1 MGAPGRARLRAVP
14 TSKTRPNP
22 ELSPCYGH
30 VASCVRPRDGGVGHH
45 GVRRPRL
52 RAVPAQT
59 SPHPPGPAPR
69 RPRADATR
77 NRARVSDA
85 AVEVFAE
92 KGLDATVADV
102 ARRAEVGNATVF
114 RHFPTKAHLLSEVA
128 GRWME
133 TWSAD
138 VAAYLQDDRDD
149 TLRLLL
155 AELLDRFR
163 RDKFALDALWSGD
176 FDDRMR
182 LAREELMGRWSVA
195 LDRAV
200 GAGLVA
206 PDVTLDDLA
215 LLVLGMASR
224 LSETGDAAPASWQ
237 RAARFAWAAVARPA
251 DV

>member
-1 MGAPGRARLRAVP
+1 M
-14 TSKTRPNP
+14 
-22 ELSPCYGH
+22 
-30 VASCVRPRDGGVGHH
+30 
-45 GVRRPRL
+45 
-52 RAVPAQT
+52 PAQT
-59 SPHPPGPAPR
+59 PSLPPGPAPR

-85 AVEVFAE
+85 AVAVFAE

-114 RHFPTKAHLLSEVA
+114 RHFPTKADLLSEVA
-128 GRWME
+128 GRWFE

-138 VAAYLQDDRDD
+138 VAAYLEHDRDD

-155 AELLDRFR
+155 DELMERFR

-182 LAREELMGRWSVA
+182 LAREELMRRFAVA

-200 GAGLVA
+200 AAGLVA
-206 PDVTLDDLA
+206 PDITLDDLA

-224 LSETGDAAPASWQ
+224 LSELGDAAPASWH
-237 RAARFAWAAVARPA
+237 RAARFAWAAIARP
-251 DV
+251 VGV